1 MVGVFSRDP
10 PFSKEFVR
18 FTGFTTV
25 SETKYL
31 NNKEEQYGRR
41 TVFLSG
47 KKQFCQ
53 FPFLI
58 FLATFTR
65 ETAIESRLKPNIEKY
80 K

>member
-31 NNKEEQYGRR
+31 NNKEEQWQTDSFSVGKKAILSISFLN
-41 TVFLSG
+41 FLSY
-47 KKQFCQ
+47 
-53 FPFLI
+53 I
-58 FLATFTR
+58 
-65 ETAIESRLKPNIEKY
+65 Y
-80 K
+80 KRNGN